1 MKVHFLLSITISRL
15 YFIVKSNFE
24 LRHFHV
30 LCFHHIDWIA
40 SNQIKASLRLNF
52 LQIIS
57 LRL

>member
-15 YFIVKSNFE
+15 YFI
-24 LRHFHV
+24 
-30 LCFHHIDWIA
+30 DWIA
-40 SNQIKASLRLNF
+40 SNQIKASLHLNF